1 MSDTPEIKL
10 NEFGDLSRRQRRELE
25 AKGIDPDTAVIEY
38 LNTQSIPI
46 QRPAEPIAEPVAQA
60 EVVAE
65 AVVEVAEG
73 PKANSR
79 AEPNTSNSTTEIPVV
94 NLDVP
99 TTTAEVFPASMSK
112 RDIRNVLD
120 RANPVDE
127 TLAPVTPISAA
138 IDESIVDEPTI
149 DGPVVHVDPFNVILA
164 GAAADLELEAET
176 KDHPAPVAIDEE
188 VIDAEPAVADVATHD
203 IAGDE
208 LEEELDESDDDEEYE
223 VETYS
228 GPTTISEATAAAALE
243 EAIAAHNAARVDNGV
258 ELDAAELPSA
268 SDYEDFS
275 GPSTG
280 SIPTISNALILPT
293 LPEDTG
299 TIIPVVATGEVIV
312 TEQLTL
318 PSSIAQVG
326 AEYGT
331 LDTSELDVI
340 ADEEEIAPSQDLAP
354 VRAASAVSSYNANN
368 AVVTV
373 PKRMSDRLPFVL
385 SITAAGL
392 AVAVVALFVT
402 GYILGLF

>member
-25 AKGIDPDTAVIEY
+25 AQGIDPDTAVIEY

-46 QRPAEPIAEPVAQA
+46 QRPAEPVAEPVAQA
-60 EVVAE
+60 EAVAE
-65 AVVEVAEG
+65 AVVEVAEE
-73 PKANSR
+73 PVANPL
-79 AEPNTSNSTTEIPVV
+79 AEPYSSSSTTEIPVV

-138 IDESIVDEPTI
+138 IDE
-149 DGPVVHVDPFNVILA
+149 PVVAEPVVNVDPFNAILA
-164 GAAADLELEAET
+164 GAAADFEAEDET
-176 KDHPAPVAIDEE
+176 NDHAAAIAVDEE
-188 VIDAEPAVADVATHD
+188 VIDAEPAVADASTDDVAD
-203 IAGDE
+203 DE

-258 ELDAAELPSA
+258 ELDAADLPSA

-340 ADEEEIAPSQDLAP
+340 ADDEEIAPSQDLAP

-373 PKRMSDRLPFVL
+373 PKRMSDRLPLVL

>member
-46 QRPAEPIAEPVAQA
+46 QRPAEPVAEPVAN
-60 EVVAE
+60 
-65 AVVEVAEG
+65 
-73 PKANSR
+73 PL
-79 AEPNTSNSTTEIPVV
+79 AEPYASSSTTEIPVV
-94 NLDVP
+94 NIDVP

-127 TLAPVTPISAA
+127 PLAPVTPISAV
-138 IDESIVDEPTI
+138 IDQPVVDEP
-149 DGPVVHVDPFNVILA
+149 VVNVDPFNAILA
-164 GAAADLELEAET
+164 GAAAEFEAEV
-176 KDHPAPVAIDEE
+176 DAH
-188 VIDAEPAVADVATHD
+188 AEPAAAPAAVVVEEVVDEEPVVADVISDDVVDDSAQD
-203 IAGDE
+203 SAQDE
-208 LEEELDESDDDEEYE
+208 LEVDLDEADDAEEFE

-243 EAIAAHNAARVDNGV
+243 EAIAAHNAARIDNGV
-258 ELDAAELPSA
+258 DLDDADMPTAA
-268 SDYEDFS
+268 DYEDFS

-340 ADEEEIAPSQDLAP
+340 SDEEEIAPSQDLAP

-373 PKRMSDRLPFVL
+373 PKRMSDRLPLVL
-385 SITAAGL
+385 SITAGGL

>member
-25 AKGIDPDTAVIEY
+25 AKGIDPDTAVLEY

-46 QRPAEPIAEPVAQA
+46 QRLTEQVGEVSVEAAAEDTVAPA
-60 EVVAE
+60 
-65 AVVEVAEG
+65 VESYV
-73 PKANSR
+73 PQ
-79 AEPNTSNSTTEIPVV
+79 STTEVPEVK
-94 NLDVP
+94 LDVP

-127 TLAPVTPISAA
+127 SLVTVTPMPSAVEEPVVNLDPFSA
-138 IDESIVDEPTI
+138 ILASAVTHVDEADDSEDIDEVEVD
-149 DGPVVHVDPFNVILA
+149 A
-164 GAAADLELEAET
+164 
-176 KDHPAPVAIDEE
+176 PAPSPAVVATEVQPVEIDE
-188 VIDAEPAVADVATHD
+188 DSQ
-203 IAGDE
+203 
-208 LEEELDESDDDEEYE
+208 EELDQADDAEEFE

-258 ELDAAELPSA
+258 DVTPSELPTS

-299 TIIPVVATGEVIV
+299 TIIPVVPTGELII
-312 TEQLTL
+312 TEQVML

-326 AEYGT
+326 AESGT
-331 LDTSELDVI
+331 LDTSEIDII

-354 VRAASAVSSYNANN
+354 VRAASAVSSYNSNN

-373 PKRMSDRLPFVL
+373 PKRMNDRLPFIL

>member
-25 AKGIDPDTAVIEY
+25 AKGIDPDTAVLEY

-46 QRPAEPIAEPVAQA
+46 QRPVEPIVEPVAQV

-65 AVVEVAEG
+65 AVVN
-73 PKANSR
+73 PL
-79 AEPNTSNSTTEIPVV
+79 AEPYPSSATADIPEVK
-94 NLDVP
+94 LDVP

-120 RANPVDE
+120 RANPAEEV
-127 TLAPVTPISAA
+127 LAPVTPIPSAA
-138 IDESIVDEPTI
+138 EE
-149 DGPVVHVDPFNVILA
+149 PVVNLEPFSAILA
-164 GAAADLELEAET
+164 S
-176 KDHPAPVAIDEE
+176 
-188 VIDAEPAVADVATHD
+188 AVADVDDVED
-203 IAGDE
+203 IGDE
-208 LEEELDESDDDEEYE
+208 IGADGPALDPVPVPAPAIVATVEQAVESDETLEEVLDEADDDEEFE

-243 EAIAAHNAARVDNGV
+243 EAIAAHNAARVDNGFDVAPV
-258 ELDAAELPSA
+258 EVPNA

-331 LDTSELDVI
+331 LDTSELDII
-340 ADEEEIAPSQDLAP
+340 AEEEELAPSQDLAP

-373 PKRMSDRLPFVL
+373 PKRMSDRLPLVL

>member
-25 AKGIDPDTAVIEY
+25 ARGIDPDTAVIEY

-46 QRPAEPIAEPVAQA
+46 QRPVEPVAEPA
-60 EVVAE
+60 VSPVAF
-65 AVVEVAEG
+65 
-73 PKANSR
+73 
-79 AEPNTSNSTTEIPVV
+79 STTSSSNPLSEPYSSTATADIPVV
-94 NLDVP
+94 NLDVA

-120 RANPVDE
+120 RANPIEE
-127 TLAPVTPISAA
+127 TLAPVTPITPAA
-138 IDESIVDEPTI
+138 DEP
-149 DGPVVHVDPFNVILA
+149 VVDIEDATEVTVVEDEIEEQVEDVLLEPLDD
-164 GAAADLELEAET
+164 ADLE
-176 KDHPAPVAIDEE
+176 E
-188 VIDAEPAVADVATHD
+188 V
-203 IAGDE
+203 
-208 LEEELDESDDDEEYE
+208 LDEADDSEEYE

-243 EAIAAHNAARVDNGV
+243 EAIAAHNAARLDNGFDIV
-258 ELDAAELPSA
+258 EADLPTAA
-268 SDYEDFS
+268 DYEDFS

-340 ADEEEIAPSQDLAP
+340 ADEEEITPSQDLAP

-373 PKRMSDRLPFVL
+373 PKRMSDRLPLVL

>member
-25 AKGIDPDTAVIEY
+25 ARGIDPDTAVIEY

-46 QRPAEPIAEPVAQA
+46 QRPAEAVAEPVSEAA
-60 EVVAE
+60 LDAPVSPAAPVASP
-65 AVVEVAEG
+65 APVSAA
-73 PKANSR
+73 PAPANPLS
-79 AEPNTSNSTTEIPVV
+79 EPYSSTATADIPVV
-94 NLDVP
+94 NLDVA

-127 TLAPVTPISAA
+127 ALAPVTPIPSAA
-138 IDESIVDEPTI
+138 DEPVVNVDPFTAILSGAIALDTTDADEVVEEVAEEAAVIVDE
-149 DGPVVHVDPFNVILA
+149 
-164 GAAADLELEAET
+164 
-176 KDHPAPVAIDEE
+176 
-188 VIDAEPAVADVATHD
+188 VADVPVVTAEPED
-203 IAGDE
+203 LPVVEVD
-208 LEEELDESDDDEEYE
+208 SEEYE

-243 EAIAAHNAARVDNGV
+243 EAIAAHNAARIDNGV
-258 ELDAAELPSA
+258 EVDEADLPTA

-312 TEQLTL
+312 TEQLNL

-331 LDTSELDVI
+331 LDTSEIDVI
-340 ADEEEIAPSQDLAP
+340 EGEQEITPNQDLAP

-373 PKRMSDRLPFVL
+373 PKRMSDRLPLVL

>member
-25 AKGIDPDTAVIEY
+25 AQGIDPDTAVIEY

-46 QRPAEPIAEPVAQA
+46 QRPTEQVSEPVAQA

-65 AVVEVAEG
+65 ALVEVAE
-73 PKANSR
+73 
-79 AEPNTSNSTTEIPVV
+79 EPVTNPLASPYASSSTTEIPVV

-127 TLAPVTPISAA
+127 TLAPVTPLSAA
-138 IDESIVDEPTI
+138 MDEPAVAE
-149 DGPVVHVDPFNVILA
+149 PVVNVDPFNAILA
-164 GAAADLELEAET
+164 GAAADFEAET
-176 KDHPAPVAIDEE
+176 ETNDHAAAIAVDEE
-188 VIDAEPAVADVATHD
+188 VIDAEPVPAVVTTEEVSDD
-203 IAGDE
+203 
-208 LEEELDESDDDEEYE
+208 LEEELDEADDAEEYE

-258 ELDAAELPSA
+258 DLAVADLPSA

-318 PSSIAQVG
+318 PSSISQVG

-340 ADEEEIAPSQDLAP
+340 ADDVEIAPSQDLAP

-373 PKRMSDRLPFVL
+373 PKRMSDRLPLVL